1 MFKVLLAVF
10 SYAWITDPGPQATYP
25 EPRETKQDT
34 PHEKKEVLLTLDQY
48 PEFKKLSARL

>member
-25 EPRETKQDT
+25 DPRETTQDT
-34 PHEKKEVLLTLDQY
+34 THVKKEVLTALDQF
-48 PEFKKLSARL
+48 PELKKLSARL

>member
-25 EPRETKQDT
+25 EPREVSQNT
-34 PHEKKEVLLTLDQY
+34 PEAKKEVLTALDQY